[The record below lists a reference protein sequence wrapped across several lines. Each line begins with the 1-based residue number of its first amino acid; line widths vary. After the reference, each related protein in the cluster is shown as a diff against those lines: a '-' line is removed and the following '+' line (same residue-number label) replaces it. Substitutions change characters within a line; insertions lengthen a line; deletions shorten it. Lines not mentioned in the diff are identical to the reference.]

1 MLKCPMCRELLPDNT
16 RKCRKCQTDLSL
28 LADYVSHL
36 QEGLVQAEAMTK
48 SGHLD
53 GAVWAYLAVLE
64 VDPDNATARRQVG
77 KVATAVRQF
86 DRTAPGRRW
95 LRALQKETWFQRW
108 RLSWGEGEGSGVWGW
123 VFLFLLYFGSVVTA
137 YYWGVQAGRQVPAET
152 RPEETRPEETKP
164 GEKKPAEKEKRSEER
179 SLR

>member
-1 MLKCPMCRELLPDNT
+1 MCRELLPDET

-48 SGHLD
+48 AGKLD

-77 KVATAVRQF
+77 RVATAVRQF

-108 RLSWGEGEGSGVWGW
+108 RASWSDPEGSGVSAWLGW
-123 VFLFLLYFGSVVTA
+123 VFLVLLYLGSVWTA
-137 YYWGVQAGRQVPAET
+137 YQWGKVDGAARHEPAE
-152 RPEETRPEETKP
+152 P
-164 GEKKPAEKEKRSEER
+164 PAAEA